1 MNSKPMKFLA
11 AAALVL
17 CANLSFAQAAASTA
31 SPAKKEMIAKLLAL
45 QSQSYDQL
53 ARSLMQQPLGNLMQG
68 AGAALQQVPAEKRE
82 ATAKAIEA
90 DIKKFVDDNAP
101 MIKDKAIKI
110 APGTVGTLL
119 DERFSEDELKQL
131 LAWLESP
138 VYKKFGQVNGELQKA
153 LGDKLLADTAPTL
166 EARFK
171 VLQQSVGKHL
181 GIAPPAASSSAP
193 AAKPAKK

>member
-1 MNSKPMKFLA
+1 MNTKPMKFLA

-17 CANLSFAQAAASTA
+17 CANLSFAQTAASTA
-31 SPAKKEMIAKLLAL
+31 TPAKKEMIAKLLAL

-119 DERFSEDELKQL
+119 DERFSEEELKQL

-138 VYKKFGQVNGELQKA
+138 VYKKFGQINGELQKA
-153 LGDKLLADTAPTL
+153 LGDKLLAETAPTL
-166 EARFK
+166 ETRFK
-171 VLQQSVGKHL
+171 ALQQSVGKHL
-181 GIAPPAASSSAP
+181 GIAPPAASSAP

>member
-1 MNSKPMKFLA
+1 MNTKPMKFLA
-11 AAALVL
+11 TAALVL

-101 MIKDKAIKI
+101 MIRDKAIKI
-110 APGTVGTLL
+110 APSTVGTLL

-138 VYKKFGQVNGELQKA
+138 INKKFGQVSGELQEA
-153 LGDKLLADTAPTL
+153 LGEKLLAETAPTL
-166 EARFK
+166 ETRFK
-171 VLQQSVGKHL
+171 TLQQSVGKHL
-181 GIAPPAASSSAP
+181 GIAPPAASSAP
-193 AAKPAKK
+193 AAKPTKK